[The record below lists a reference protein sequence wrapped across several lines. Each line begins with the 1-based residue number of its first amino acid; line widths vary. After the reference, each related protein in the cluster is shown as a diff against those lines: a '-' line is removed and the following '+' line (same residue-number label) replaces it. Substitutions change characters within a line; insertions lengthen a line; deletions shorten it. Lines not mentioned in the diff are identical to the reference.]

1 MRQPDPAAA
10 AKAVQMLDLLA
21 EYFCEEKHWIKG
33 SFHDED
39 GNRCL
44 VGAMYLMR
52 ARHKLY
58 GDATRY
64 YLLKALGWPATFPL
78 AAFNDAYCE
87 SIEELRRLIDTA
99 RALAAADVEQ
109 AQQSKRLAA

>member
-1 MRQPDPAAA
+1 
-10 AKAVQMLDLLA
+10 
-21 EYFCEEKHWIKG
+21 
-33 SFHDED
+33 
-39 GNRCL
+39 
-44 VGAMYLMR
+44 MYLMR

-64 YLLKALGWPATFPL
+64 YLLKALGWTAIFAL

-87 SIEELRRLIDTA
+87 SIEELRGLIEEA

-109 AQQSKRLAA
+109 AQPERRAA